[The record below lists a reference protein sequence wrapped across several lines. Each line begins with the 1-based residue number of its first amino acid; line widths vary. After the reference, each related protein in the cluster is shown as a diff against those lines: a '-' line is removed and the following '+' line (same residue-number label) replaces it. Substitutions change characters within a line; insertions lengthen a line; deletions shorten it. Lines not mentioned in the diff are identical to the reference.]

1 MKTKWIRNIGLGALA
16 MVALVSGVGS
26 ARADHYYNNGH
37 NHNHGCAP
45 QYGYSNY
52 GYRPIVAIPYY
63 GSNFG
68 VGGYSSNYGAYSS
81 NYGGYSSNYG
91 GYNNFGGGYG
101 AGGYPMYGSYGG
113 GAFPRGGSYGGG
125 AFPQG
130 GSYGGG
136 AFPRGGSYGGGGFSL
151 QIGR

>member
-1 MKTKWIRNIGLGALA
+1 MCENLLSGDACTMNTKWIRNIGLGALA
-16 MVALVSGVGS
+16 AVVCIGGVGS
-26 ARADHYYNNGH
+26 ARAEHHYNGH
-37 NHNHGCAP
+37 NHNHGCSP

-52 GYRPIVAIPYY
+52 GYRPIVVAPYY
-63 GSNFG
+63 GNNFG
-68 VGGYSSNYGAYSS
+68 VGSYYG

-91 GYNNFGGGYG
+91 GYNNYGSGYG
-101 AGGYPMYGSYGG
+101 VGGYPAYGSYGG

-136 AFPRGGSYGGGGFSL
+136 GFSL
-151 QIGR
+151 HIGR